1 MVSTYNQA
9 PDLSASTCQSG
20 KDGTKRSGLRST
32 DGSPGAALAVF
43 SPASLFCVRG
53 TFLSTQTQTRR
64 VKYMV
69 CSCEML
75 ECWVAGRTCIAM
87 GRRRKVRQCR
97 AKPEPAWQSGSAKCH
112 ATPRSG
118 LIHAIPKAGRDSLC
132 FSAAV
137 RSDNG
142 TMSSRPS
149 RCLFG
154 WPAVCL
160 CSSTLHAN
168 EPRPPIVAF
177 TTTTNRLELV
187 QRSSTIQRL
196 PTEVVCSAVSAEL
209 STVLTRA
216 GPVIVLGD
224 RHYPSHP
231 LLPLLPHTLP
241 PHLPTTLSPTAH
253 CSLFPFPPS
262 CTRIPAS
269 LSTLVAALSSPSSR
283 ESSPTTLLG
292 ALPHRVLTIS

>member
-168 EPRPPIVAF
+168 EPRPPPHCCLHHYHQQAG
-177 TTTTNRLELV
+177 TR
-187 QRSSTIQRL
+187 
-196 PTEVVCSAVSAEL
+196 SAVINDSAFADR
-209 STVLTRA
+209 SCVL
-216 GPVIVLGD
+216 
-224 RHYPSHP
+224 
-231 LLPLLPHTLP
+231 
-241 PHLPTTLSPTAH
+241 
-253 CSLFPFPPS
+253 CSLRRAIHRLNPGG
-262 CTRIPAS
+262 
-269 LSTLVAALSSPSSR
+269 SR
-283 ESSPTTLLG
+283 NCPG
-292 ALPHRVLTIS
+292 